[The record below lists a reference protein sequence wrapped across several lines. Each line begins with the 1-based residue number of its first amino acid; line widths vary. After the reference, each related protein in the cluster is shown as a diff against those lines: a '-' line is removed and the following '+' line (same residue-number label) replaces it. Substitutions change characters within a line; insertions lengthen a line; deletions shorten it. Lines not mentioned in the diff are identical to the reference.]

1 MGVRWDAVVER
12 NRFWSEHRSPPACP
26 AAARLTPCASATASV
41 QIWLFGSLADSV
53 PERPLGL
60 QFCNPFSI
68 GDVIAELG
76 RRCGAEFL
84 SRVTAPDGG
93 MLRHCRVFVNGEA
106 VEDTGAPVCAQ
117 DSVAQIE
124 MILLT
129 AAEGG

>member
-1 MGVRWDAVVER
+1 MAVRWDAVVER
-12 NRFWSEHRSPPACP
+12 DRRGFEIWSEPARP
-26 AAARLTPCASATASV
+26 TAARLTPCASAPASV
-41 QIWLFGSLADSV
+41 EIWLFGSLADV
-53 PERPLGL
+53 VAERPLRL
-60 QFCNPFSI
+60 QFRNPFSI

-76 RRCGAEFL
+76 RHCGDEFL
-84 SRVTAPDGG
+84 SRVTAPDGH

-106 VEDTGAPVCAQ
+106 VEDPGAPVCAQ